1 MKNPFFFGKEVLGDA
16 FTDRKSEL
24 KELISDIEQG
34 LNVILYSPRRYGKT
48 SLIKKTIGTVKNRGI
63 LTFYIDLFPMTTFND
78 FVKIFAEAIS
88 SLEAS
93 SNLKTFIKT
102 LGKILPKLIPKIIL
116 RPHGDAEI
124 SFDLERLFKEK
135 EEVLDDLLEAVPKL
149 AKSRG
154 KIALVVFDEFQE
166 ISKLEEADK
175 LERIIRS
182 HIQKHQ
188 NISYVFLGSKRHL
201 MQGMFKDKN
210 RPLYNCGRHFPL
222 LKISSQDFASFIKEN
237 FFKTGIKIKEEEIEK
252 ILSITECHPY
262 YTQLFCH
269 ILWDNCH
276 EQRNANLKDV
286 DSTLEQLIMEEE
298 SSFSA
303 IWEDLSS
310 VQRTLVKALAYDEI
324 LSLFSQVFLQKYAL
338 KSVSALQKAIKTLEK
353 KEIIER
359 ANGHYTL
366 SDLFFKKWINRRIGL

>member
-1 MKNPFFFGKEVLGDA
+1 MKNPFFFGKEVSGDA

-24 KELISDIEQG
+24 KELTSDIEQG
-34 LNVILYSPRRYGKT
+34 INVILYSPRRYGKT
-48 SLIKKTIGTVKNRGI
+48 SLIKKTIGTIKNRGI

-88 SLEAS
+88 NLEPS
-93 SNLKTFIKT
+93 SRLKIFIKT

-116 RPHGDAEI
+116 KPHGDAEI

-135 EEVLDDLLEAVPKL
+135 EEVLDDLLEAIPKL
-149 AKSRG
+149 AKSR
-154 KIALVVFDEFQE
+154 KKLALVVFDEFQE
-166 ISKLEEADK
+166 ISKLEE
-175 LERIIRS
+175 
-182 HIQKHQ
+182 
-188 NISYVFLGSKRHL
+188 
-201 MQGMFKDKN
+201 
-210 RPLYNCGRHFPL
+210 
-222 LKISSQDFASFIKEN
+222 
-237 FFKTGIKIKEEEIEK
+237 EEIGK
-252 ILSITECHPY
+252 ILNITECHPY

-276 EQRNANLKDV
+276 ERGDVNLKDI
-286 DSTLEQLIMEEE
+286 DNTLEQLIMEED
-298 SSFSA
+298 SSYSA

-324 LSLFSQVFLQKYAL
+324 LSLFSQAFLQKYAL

>member
-1 MKNPFFFGKEVLGDA
+1 MLFSIPQGD
-16 FTDRKSEL
+16 
-24 KELISDIEQG
+24 I
-34 LNVILYSPRRYGKT
+34 GKT
-48 SLIKKTIGTVKNRGI
+48 PSKKKTIGTVKNRGI

-188 NISYVFLGSKRHL
+188 NI
-201 MQGMFKDKN
+201 
-210 RPLYNCGRHFPL
+210 
-222 LKISSQDFASFIKEN
+222 
-237 FFKTGIKIKEEEIEK
+237 
-252 ILSITECHPY
+252 
-262 YTQLFCH
+262 
-269 ILWDNCH
+269 
-276 EQRNANLKDV
+276 
-286 DSTLEQLIMEEE
+286 
-298 SSFSA
+298 
-303 IWEDLSS
+303 
-310 VQRTLVKALAYDEI
+310 
-324 LSLFSQVFLQKYAL
+324 
-338 KSVSALQKAIKTLEK
+338 
-353 KEIIER
+353 
-359 ANGHYTL
+359 
-366 SDLFFKKWINRRIGL
+366 